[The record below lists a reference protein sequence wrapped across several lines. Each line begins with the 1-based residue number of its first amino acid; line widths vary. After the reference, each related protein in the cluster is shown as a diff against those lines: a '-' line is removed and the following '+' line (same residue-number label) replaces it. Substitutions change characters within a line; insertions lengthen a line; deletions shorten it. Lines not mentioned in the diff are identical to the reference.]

1 MRCIGK
7 IYYEKVYARVNLDFL
22 YEVLELRGFGP
33 VWINMIKQVTPNGFI
48 GVRVNEAE
56 GDFFPQW

>member
-48 GVRVNEAE
+48 GGGVF
-56 GDFFPQW
+56 FFPQW